1 MKTLRAICA
10 IACYEWKLQIRGL
23 SFWVIV
29 FLLAL
34 RSIAPYIS
42 HAGNTTFSPIEL
54 SGIGEG
60 LSTFLSL
67 LLVFP
72 VADALNRDRR
82 NRAKDLIWSTSVTAS
97 IYIGGK
103 ILGLLAMLCTM
114 VFIHTTGQFL
124 VCFPHYLS
132 LESLM
137 LYAKVV
143 MVRAIPTLT
152 YVTCLYL
159 CLTALLP
166 RPLYLYPLAIAY
178 WLLTL
183 IAFGS
188 ITDILNYSVS
198 TVFTSDMIVLGPDW
212 PMLLANRA
220 FYLAAGLCLVVLTIY
235 IYLNREGRSVEAKYG
250 KWVCNVLLIGG
261 LCLLGW
267 ALFHFKETIELAAS
281 SSGEPFS
288 LWSDGGKAPT
298 EVQTVAVEATVYP
311 DRGIIEGMATFG
323 IASAMSRPVSTFSI
337 QMPPGFRV
345 KTVRESRTGLQPDWK
360 QVNDATLLIS
370 MPTQLHFGETIAL
383 VVEYAGRFQV
393 RHVDYQRYGTHF
405 GYVPGYIGQ
414 DMVYLKPE
422 AWWYPIVE
430 GGSGHHTNGPHEV
443 KITVPK
449 GFVAVASTELKE
461 QTATGVT
468 YHWSSSAGWPQVA
481 LAATSHYVLL
491 DASKELYSYGIPGH
505 RDIVVPFAVRVN
517 NIVNDMDRLVG
528 KQRNALVIAEVPLTK
543 RIAYCGNLLLLPEEL
558 LLPHF
563 RLGRETFG
571 ELKDQFGGLNNDLVA
586 SRDLAEHVIRQ
597 WWLGQIQFAD
607 PTFPGWPQLPGGP
620 TPPQHN
626 LLLEGLT
633 GYFTSLLAD
642 LYFDEN
648 LMAREMSIR
657 QQLAVEAMDS
667 PHGFVHDQQQR
678 LSEFGLGSSPSSYNT
693 RINQIIATLAQ
704 LRERAGKQAFDHTIT
719 YFLQSYSGGQATLA
733 DFQEIVAEVCGE
745 ALAKLFDPYLDMSYD
760 EK

>member
-1 MKTLRAICA
+1 MKTLRAIYA
-10 IACYEWKLQIRGL
+10 IACYEWKLQIKGL
-23 SFWVIV
+23 SFWVVV

-42 HAGNTTFSPIEL
+42 RADSTTFSPIEL
-54 SGIGEG
+54 SMVGEG

-72 VADALNRDRR
+72 VADALDRDRM
-82 NRAKDLIWSTSVTAS
+82 NRAKDLIWSTPVTAS

-103 ILGLLAMLCTM
+103 ILSLLAMLCTI
-114 VFIHTTGQFL
+114 VFIHTAGQFL
-124 VCFPHYLS
+124 VRFPHYLS

-137 LYAKVV
+137 SYAKVV
-143 MVRAIPTLT
+143 MVRAAPTLT

-159 CLTALLP
+159 CLTVLLP
-166 RPLYLYPLAIAY
+166 RSLYLYPLAIAY
-178 WLLTL
+178 WLLPL

-198 TVFTSDMIVLGPDW
+198 TVFTSDMIVFGPDW

-220 FYLAAGLCLVVLTIY
+220 FYLAAGLCLAVLAIY
-235 IYLNREGRSVEAKYG
+235 IYLNRERRSVEGKCG
-250 KWVCNVLLIGG
+250 KWVCNALLIGG

-267 ALFHFKETIELAAS
+267 TLFHFKETIELATS

-288 LWSDGGKAPT
+288 LWSNDRKTPT
-298 EVQTVAVEATVYP
+298 EVQTVALEATVYP
-311 DRGIIEGMATFG
+311 DRGIIEGRATLG
-323 IASAMSRPVSTFSI
+323 IASAMLKPVSTFSI
-337 QMPPGFRV
+337 QVPPGFRV
-345 KTVRESRTGLQPDWK
+345 QTVRESRIGLQPDWK
-360 QVNDATLLIS
+360 QVNDTTLLIS
-370 MPTQLHFGETIAL
+370 MPTQLHFGETITL
-383 VVEYAGRFQV
+383 IVEYAGHFQV

-405 GYVPGYIGQ
+405 GDVPGYIGQ
-414 DMVYLKPE
+414 GMVYLKPE
-422 AWWYPIVE
+422 AWWYPIAE
-430 GGSGHHTNGPHEV
+430 GGSGHHINGPHEV

-449 GFVAVASTELKE
+449 GFAAVASTELRE

-468 YHWSSSAGWPQVA
+468 YHWFSSAGWPQVA
-481 LAATSHYVLL
+481 LAATFHYVLR
-491 DASKELYSYGIPGH
+491 DASEELYIYSIPGH
-505 RDIVVPFAVRVN
+505 RDIVVPSAVRVN

-528 KQRNALVIAEVPLTK
+528 KQRNTLVIAEVPLTK

-558 LLPHF
+558 LLLPL
-563 RLGRETFG
+563 RMPIV
-571 ELKDQFGGLNNDLVA
+571 KDELVA
-586 SRDLAEHVIRQ
+586 FRDLAEHVIRQ

-607 PTFPGWPQLPGGP
+607 PTFPGWPESPGGP
-620 TPPQHN
+620 TPPQYN

-667 PHGFVHDQQQR
+667 PHGFGYEQQQR
-678 LSEFGLGSSPSSYNT
+678 LSEFGVSSSPSSSNT

-719 YFLQSYSGGQATLA
+719 FFLQSHSGGRATLA
-733 DFQEIVAEVCGE
+733 DFQRVVAEVCGE
-745 ALAKLFDPYLDMSYD
+745 ALAELFDPYLDMSYD

>member
-1 MKTLRAICA
+1 MKTLRAVCA
-10 IACYEWKLQIRGL
+10 MACYEWKLQIKGH

-29 FLLAL
+29 FLLVL

-42 HAGNTTFSPIEL
+42 RAGSTTFSPIEL

-72 VADALNRDRR
+72 VADALNRDRT
-82 NRAKDLIWSTSVTAS
+82 NRTKDLIWSTPVTAS
-97 IYIGGK
+97 IYVGGK
-103 ILGLLAMLCTM
+103 ILGLLAMLCTI
-114 VFIHTTGQFL
+114 VFIHTAGQFL
-124 VCFPHYLS
+124 VLFPHYLS

-166 RPLYLYPLAIAY
+166 QPLYLYPLAIAY

-198 TVFTSDMIVLGPDW
+198 TIFTSDMIAFGPDW
-212 PMLLANRA
+212 SMLLANRA
-220 FYLAAGLCLVVLTIY
+220 FYLAASLCLVVLTIY
-235 IYLNREGRSVEAKYG
+235 IYLNRERRSVESKCG

-393 RHVDYQRYGTHF
+393 RHVDYQRYGTRF
-405 GYVPGYIGQ
+405 GDVPGYIGQ
-414 DMVYLKPE
+414 GMVYLKPE
-422 AWWYPIVE
+422 AWWYPIAE

-449 GFVAVASTELKE
+449 GFAAVASSELKE

-481 LAATSHYVLL
+481 LAATPHYVLL
-491 DASKELYSYGIPGH
+491 DASEELYIYGIPGH

-528 KQRNALVIAEVPLTK
+528 KQRNTLVIAEVPLTK
-543 RIAYCGNLLLLPEEL
+543 RIAYCGNLLFLPEEL
-558 LLPHF
+558 LLLT
-563 RLGRETFG
+563 RLVGAN
-571 ELKDQFGGLNNDLVA
+571 DQVEGKGDLVA
-586 SRDLAEHVIRQ
+586 FRDLAEHVIRQ
-597 WWLGQIQFAD
+597 WWRGQIQFAD

-620 TPPQHN
+620 TPPQYD

-667 PHGFVHDQQQR
+667 PHGFIHDQQQR
-678 LSEFGLGSSPSSYNT
+678 LSEFGLGLSPSSYNT

-719 YFLQSYSGGQATLA
+719 DFLQSHSGGQATLA
-733 DFQEIVAEVCGE
+733 DFQGIVAEVCGE
-745 ALAKLFDPYLDMSYD
+745 ALGELFDPYLDMNYD